1 MNDNNVVPFDPD
13 RRGGMARRGAPDK
26 DGSPPSDAL
35 VLDCPT
41 CACELR
47 LEPEWLE
54 GRAEILCGRCE
65 TEIALVAFGQERG
78 AV

>member
-1 MNDNNVVPFDPD
+1 MNDNVVPFDPH

-26 DGSPPSDAL
+26 VGSAPLEAL

-41 CACELR
+41 CAARLR
-47 LEPEWLE
+47 LKAEWLQ
-54 GRAEILCGRCE
+54 GREEILCGRCE
-65 TEIALVAFGQERG
+65 TEIPLLAFREERG